1 MKKETDYAV
10 EKFKKAAERLKQG
23 ISQAKDELGQDG
35 IIQRFE
41 FTFELM
47 WKCLK
52 VLLQE
57 QGIIT
62 KSPKDSLKSA
72 FQVGFIEEE
81 QAFLDMFE
89 DRNLAS
95 HLYSKEDSE
104 AIFQRIKKGHLPK
117 VEALLA
123 RLKKE
128 A

>member
-1 MKKETDYAV
+1 MKKETDYAI
-10 EKFKKAAERLKQG
+10 EKFRKVAERLKQG
-23 ISQAKDELGQDG
+23 VSQAKDELAQDG

-57 QGIIT
+57 KGVIT

-72 FQVGFIEEE
+72 FQVGLIEEE
-81 QAFLDMFE
+81 QAFLDMLE
-89 DRNLAS
+89 DRNLTS
-95 HLYSKEDSE
+95 HLYSKEDSG
-104 AIFQRIKKGHLPK
+104 AIFQRIRKGHLPK